1 MSLNYYSININLSN
15 NNESNFQF
23 GPLSFFE
30 LSNFAAA
37 IGAGAKFLSEQNA
50 GFPFSIK
57 KGGYYN

>member
-1 MSLNYYSININLSN
+1 MIQIKSVGLKLTVKKFDLNI
-15 NNESNFQF
+15 
-23 GPLSFFE
+23 E